1 MDAGFF
7 RAGAQGGVGV
17 VAEVAVVEEG
27 SVEEDV
33 EGVECGTVVAVL
45 E

>member
-1 MDAGFF
+1 MDAGFLG
-7 RAGAQGGVGV
+7 AGAEGGVGV

-27 SVEEDV
+27 SVQEDV
-33 EGVECGTVVAVL
+33 DGVERGAAIDAL